1 LNHLNIHRN
10 MKIMKEILENDFQ
23 VFAGVEEMTKYT
35 HKVSK
40 ASTVKVAT
48 LTFSESKQF
57 LQNFCAFM

>member
-1 LNHLNIHRN
+1 